1 MSSKTAAF
9 VALSVLTAGAGTVS
23 ADPVEDFYKGKRITI
38 TVGGT
43 PGGGY
48 DVYARQF
55 ARFYGNYIP
64 GKPDI
69 LVQNLQGAGSI
80 RATNHIYNV
89 APRDGTAIVAV
100 QRTIPTLP
108 LFNKPGIQYDPLKL
122 NWIGSLN
129 NEVSVCVS
137 RKDSG
142 VATFEEAK
150 QKELII
156 GGSGANDTENFP
168 SVLNNLLGTKFKI
181 ISGYKGPDIALAMER
196 NEVQGRCGWSWTS
209 LSNQHGKWLKDGS
222 INVLVQLSVEKL
234 PEINAP
240 LVMDLT
246 KDKAV
251 LEILNLV
258 FAPQAFGRP
267 FAAPPEVPA
276 ERVKAL
282 RDGLTATAKDK
293 TLITELEKLEFSMA
307 AVSGERMQQLVTDL
321 MKTSPDVVKKA
332 SDAMQHTKS
341 MKQ

>member
-1 MSSKTAAF
+1 MKSKTAAF

-142 VATFEEAK
+142 VATFEDAK
-150 QKELII
+150 NKELII

-267 FAAPPEVPA
+267 FAAPPDVPA
-276 ERVKAL
+276 DRVKAL
-282 RDGLTATAKDK
+282 RDGLVATAKDK
-293 TLITELEKLEFSMA
+293 TLVTELEKLEFSMA
-307 AVSGERMQQLVTDL
+307 AVSGERMQQLVADL
-321 MKTSPDVVKKA
+321 MKTPPDVVKKA